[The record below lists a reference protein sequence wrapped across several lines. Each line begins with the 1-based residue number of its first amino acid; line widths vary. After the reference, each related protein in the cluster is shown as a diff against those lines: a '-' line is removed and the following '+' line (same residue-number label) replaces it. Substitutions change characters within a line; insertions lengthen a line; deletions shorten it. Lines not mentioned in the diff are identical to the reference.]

1 MKKLVFVIPLL
12 IFVLCGCGKKT
23 NDETGYFVFY
33 INKDGT
39 RIIKQD
45 YEMQAEES
53 DKMIEELLTALQTDP
68 GSVDFK
74 RTIPGDVTVHGYELA
89 EQQLSINF
97 DSNYYNMDAM
107 TEVLMRAA
115 VVRTMIQVPD
125 VTYVT
130 FYVDGAP
137 FTDKN
142 GNVVGIMTN
151 DSFVENPGEQINTIQ
166 EASITLYFANTTG
179 DGLVKETQS
188 VHYSSN
194 ISMEKLVVE
203 RLLEG
208 PKQEG
213 GQSAIPAGTKLV
225 SVSTVDGICYVNFD
239 EGFLNQNYE
248 IQESIVIYSIV
259 DSLSELS
266 TVNKVQIA
274 VNGDTSGKYRDDY
287 AFSTL
292 YDRNLDYLVSNE
304 KEEGT
309 ETGE

>member
-1 MKKLVFVIPLL
+1 MKKLFFLIPLL
-12 IFVLCGCGKKT
+12 LLVLCGCGKKRV
-23 NDETGYFVFY
+23 DETGYSVFY

-39 RIIKQD
+39 KIIKQAYD
-45 YEMQAEES
+45 MQSEDS
-53 DKMIEELLTALQTDP
+53 DGMIEELLSALQTDSD
-68 GSVDFK
+68 SVNYK
-74 RTIPGDVTVHGYELA
+74 RTIPGDVTVNGYELT
-89 EQQLSINF
+89 EMQLSINF
-97 DSNYYNMDAM
+97 GSNYYNMDAM
-107 TEVLMRAA
+107 TEVLCRAA
-115 VVRTMIQVPD
+115 VVRTMVQVPE
-125 VTYVT
+125 VVFVT

-137 FTDKN
+137 LTDQN
-142 GNVVGIMTN
+142 GSVVGVMTN
-151 DSFVENPGEQINTIQ
+151 DSFVENPGEQINSIQ
-166 EASITLYFANTTG
+166 EASITLYFANMTG
-179 DGLVKETQS
+179 DGLIKENQS

-208 PKQEG
+208 PKNENE
-213 GQSAIPAGTKLV
+213 QSAIPAGTNLV

-248 IQESIVIYSIV
+248 IQEAIVIYSIV
-259 DSLSELS
+259 DSLSELP

-287 AFSTL
+287 TFGTL
-292 YDRNLDYLVSNE
+292 YDRNLDYLVSDG